1 LSAVVVRD
9 LHKTFGTGRL
19 LTRVMVRGPRR
30 AAVSALDGVTFAVEP
45 GEIVALTGANGS
57 GKSTL
62 LRVLATLLLP
72 NSGVAEVDGHD
83 VVREPIEA
91 RRSVCF
97 VPADDRSF
105 SLPLTGRENLAFFT
119 ALRGVHPRHV
129 NAVVDLA
136 LARVGLSAAA
146 GDAYATYSSGMRQR
160 LALARALAADVKV
173 LLLDEPFR
181 ALDAE
186 SSEHLRTAIAAGAR
200 AGMTVLTATH
210 QLAELEG
217 LWTRVLHLEHGVLV
231 ADTPAS
237 AAR

>member
-1 LSAVVVRD
+1 MSSVVVRD

-19 LTRVMVRGPRR
+19 MTRVMVRGPRR
-30 AAVSALDGVTFAVEP
+30 VAVSALDGVSFSLERGSV
-45 GEIVALTGANGS
+45 VALTGANGS

-72 NSGVAEVDGHD
+72 SAGVAEVDGHD
-83 VVREPIEA
+83 VVADPIEA

-119 ALRGVHPRHV
+119 ALRGVPPRSI
-129 NAVVDLA
+129 AGVVDAA
-136 LARVGLSAAA
+136 LEQVGLAAA
-146 GDAYATYSSGMRQR
+146 ANDAYATYSSGMRQR
-160 LALARALAADVKV
+160 LALARALAADAKV

-186 SSEHLRTAIAAGAR
+186 SSEHLRAVIAAGAQ
-200 AGMTVLTATH
+200 AGLTVLTATH
-210 QLAELEG
+210 QLAELDG
-217 LWTRVLHLEHGVLV
+217 LWTRVLHLDHGILV
-231 ADTPAS
+231 ADTPAGVT
-237 AAR
+237 R